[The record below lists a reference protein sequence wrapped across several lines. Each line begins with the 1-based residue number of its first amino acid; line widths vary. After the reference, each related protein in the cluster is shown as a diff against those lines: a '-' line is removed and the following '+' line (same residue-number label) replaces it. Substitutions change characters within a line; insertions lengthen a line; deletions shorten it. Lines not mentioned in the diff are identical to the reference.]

1 MRPPTAHLII
11 WILICV
17 AAFSMHWFWYSIIA
31 DKSVKVADIQNQIN
45 AKTETASRI
54 AFARTT
60 LNEIADD
67 EAIVQSY
74 FVPETGIVSFIDD
87 LEARARGQ
95 KTAMKVLSVSVS
107 DVKKRPT
114 ITLSI
119 NISGTFDAVARTV
132 GVIEYAPYD
141 LSVSKL
147 SFVKDGKNEWHADI
161 EIIVGSMSPPSS
173 TTKPL

>member
-1 MRPPTAHLII
+1 MRPPTVHLIV
-11 WILICV
+11 WILICIV
-17 AAFSMHWFWYSIIA
+17 AIAMHGFWYSIIA
-31 DKSVKVADIQNQIN
+31 EKSVAVADIQNQIN

-54 AFARTT
+54 AFARTA

-67 EAIVQSY
+67 EAVVQSY
-74 FVPETGIVSFIDD
+74 FVPETGVVPFIDD

-95 KTAMKVLSVSVS
+95 KTAMKVISVSVS

-119 NISGTFDAVARTV
+119 NIIGTFDAVARTV

-161 EIIVGSMSPPSS
+161 EIIVGSVASLPS